1 MTFEEEF
8 PGLKKKKIDM
18 FTTHCENPTDGRR
31 IAELKTNNKYF
42 CENVIGVGAIAP
54 DYFIKAEDIQKHC
67 LDKQKVMEVI
77 DKLSTQRVFDNGNDV
92 AVIFPED
99 IKKELGL
106 E

>member
-1 MTFEEEF
+1 M
-8 PGLKKKKIDM
+8 KI
-18 FTTHCENPTDGRR
+18 G
-31 IAELKTNNKYF
+31 
-42 CENVIGVGAIAP
+42 VIGVGAIAP